1 MEEAVAV
8 VEGAKMRKT
17 FSIWSGKRK
26 FDQVKRSLYTPKSLT
41 TLILLLIFLSLS
53 SRGLAYEKN
62 DFGLGIILGSPTG
75 ISAKL
80 WLSKSTA
87 FDVAAAWSFSR
98 KGRLQIH
105 GDYLWHNFKLIKVE
119 EGSFP
124 LYYGLGFRVNFGD
137 EMEAGLRFPVGLE
150 YLFSRAPF
158 DIFIEVVPVL
168 RVIEKTSFE
177 MDGAIGARFFFK

>member
-1 MEEAVAV
+1 MNHQRKDVEKVVDV

-17 FSIWSGKRK
+17 ISIL
-26 FDQVKRSLYTPKSLT
+26 VLV
-41 TLILLLIFLSLS
+41 LIFLSLP
-53 SRGLAYEKN
+53 SRGLTYEKN

-75 ISAKL
+75 LSAKL

-87 FDVAAAWSFSR
+87 FDAAAAWSFSR

-105 GDYLWHNFKLIKVE
+105 GDYLWHNFNLIKVE

-137 EMEAGLRFPVGLE
+137 EVEAGVRFPLGLE

-158 DIFIEVVPVL
+158 DIFIEVVPIL
-168 RVIEKTSFE
+168 QVIKKTDFE
-177 MDGAIGARFFFK
+177 IDGAIGVRFFFQ